1 MSHNEERQFRD
12 APWAK
17 TDKATGN
24 CHHLAHHCADVAA
37 CFEAITS
44 LPVIHA
50 RLEHAAG
57 ENLSPEL
64 LARLA
69 VLCFLHDI
77 GKLHPGFQAK
87 GWPDGTWR
95 EQKHGHVHEG
105 AAIFL
110 ADGPPAIAKHL
121 CIDDLGRWGVDIN
134 LLSAALAHHGR
145 PFVPNSRGGKNWKVV
160 KTPQVQYDPVIAA
173 MEIGEALRRWFPL
186 AFSLGDR
193 QLPSRPEFHH
203 LFCGFVALADW
214 LGSDQRFFP
223 FVAELDPDY
232 IGKAREQANRAISSI
247 GLDTTQL
254 QTIADRRLDF
264 SLITGFAEQRVSQRL
279 VTTLSADEQ
288 MVILEAETGSGKT
301 EAAFWHF
308 ARLFNTGK
316 VDGLYFALPTRASAI
331 QLHHRVNTMLSRF
344 LGPDAP
350 EAILA
355 VPGYLKSGDVEGRA
369 LPGWQVRW
377 EDEGEVPDDILE
389 SRWAAESAKRYL
401 AATVAV
407 GTVDQAMLAALQV
420 KHAHLRG
427 SAMSRS
433 LLLIDEVHASDS
445 YMTEVQNHLLHLHVS
460 RGGYAL
466 LMSAT
471 LGSRARAKWLGT
483 PPPSFEEAIEIP
495 YPAIWT
501 NSTKEPESAPSKEPH
516 KSVTMA
522 LMPTMDPIDSAR
534 LAITA
539 AAVGA
544 RVLVIR
550 NTVDAAVSTWK
561 AVREAGE
568 GNLLLKAADGPALH
582 HGRFA
587 PEDRKRLD
595 RAVEDALSP
604 KTRSGE
610 GVIVIGTQTL
620 EQSLDIDAD
629 LLITDLC
636 PIDVLLQRIGRL
648 HRHTSGKRPNGFESP
663 VCHVMMPATGLV
675 PLLRPAFENGLGA
688 WKDRSGVLNGI
699 YRDLSI
705 LKLTERLVI
714 EQPTWMIPAMNRFLV
729 ESAMHEERIEALH
742 QELGAEWSEYRN
754 NVIGKEI
761 ADIGAARNI
770 VLPIHREFADVQFPD
785 NEENIRTRLG
795 EEGARITFDEPVTG
809 PFGTMITGLILPAHW
824 SHGLD
829 TTKPVKPTVSDGLL
843 TSRVGNTM
851 LTYNRSGLMK
861 RSE

>member
-1 MSHNEERQFRD
+1 M
-12 APWAK
+12 
-17 TDKATGN
+17 DKATGN

-37 CFEAITS
+37 CFEAIMS
-44 LPVIHA
+44 LPVIRA
-50 RLEHAAG
+50 RLEQTAG
-57 ENLSPEL
+57 EKLPPEL
-64 LARLA
+64 LERLA

-87 GWPDGTWR
+87 GWPDGIWL

-105 AAIFL
+105 AAIFR
-110 ADGPPAIAKHL
+110 ADGPPAIASHL
-121 CIDDLGRWGVDIN
+121 CLEDLVRWGVDVN
-134 LLSAALAHHGR
+134 LLYAALAHHGR
-145 PFVPNSRGGKNWKVV
+145 PFIPNSHGGTNWKAIT
-160 KTPQVQYDPVIAA
+160 TPQVRYDPVIAA
-173 MEIGEALRRWFPL
+173 KEIGSALRRWFPL
-186 AFSLGDR
+186 AFAFGDR
-193 QLPSRPEFHH
+193 RLPSKPDFHH

-214 LGSDQRFFP
+214 LGSDERFFP
-223 FVAELDPDY
+223 FVAEFDPDY
-232 IGKAREQANRAISSI
+232 MDKAHERAKRAISSI
-247 GLDTTQL
+247 GLYTTQL
-254 QTIADRRLDF
+254 QTIAGRRMNF
-264 SLITGFAEQRVSQRL
+264 SLITGFAKQNASQKLLDTVS
-279 VTTLSADEQ
+279 TDEPL
-288 MVILEAETGSGKT
+288 VILEAETGSGKT

-316 VDGLYFALPTRASAI
+316 VDGLYFALPTRASAV
-331 QLHHRVNTMLSRF
+331 QLHSRVNAMLNRF
-344 LGPDAP
+344 LGLDAP

-377 EDEGEVPDDILE
+377 EDEGNVTDEVLE
-389 SRWAAESAKRYL
+389 ARWAAESAKRYL

-433 LLLIDEVHASDS
+433 LLVIDEVHASDS
-445 YMTEVQNHLLHLHVS
+445 YMTEVQHHLLRLHIS

-483 PPPSFEEAIEIP
+483 QPPSFEEAIDTP
-495 YPAIWT
+495 YPAAWT
-501 NSTKEPESAPSKEPH
+501 KSSKKPESTSPKEQQ
-516 KSVTMA
+516 KAVTIA
-522 LMPTMDPIDSAR
+522 LVPTMDSIESAR

-539 AAVGA
+539 ASAGA

-550 NTVDAAVSTWK
+550 NTVDKAVSIWT
-561 AVREAGE
+561 AVQESGAE
-568 GNLLLKAADGPALH
+568 DLLLKAANGPALH

-587 PEDRKRLD
+587 PEDRKLLD
-595 RAVEDALSP
+595 RAVEDALSA
-604 KTRSGE
+604 KVRIGK
-610 GVIVIGTQTL
+610 GAIVIGTQTL

-636 PIDVLLQRIGRL
+636 PMDVLLQRIGRL
-648 HRHTSGKRPNGFESP
+648 HRHASRTRPKGFESP
-663 VCHVMMPATGLV
+663 ICHVMTPAKGLAR
-675 PLLRPAFENGLGA
+675 LLHPHFENGLGA

-705 LKLTERLVI
+705 LNLTERLVI
-714 EQPTWMIPAMNRFLV
+714 EHPVWKLPAMNRFLV
-729 ESAMHEERIEALH
+729 ESATHEERIEALH
-742 QELGAEWSEYRN
+742 QELGADWSEYRN
-754 NVIGKEI
+754 NVVGKEI

-770 VLPIHREFADVQFPD
+770 MLPINREFADVQFPD

-795 EEGARITFDEPVTG
+795 EEGARIAFDDPVIG
-809 PFGTMITGLILPAHW
+809 PFGTMINGLILPAHW

-829 TTKPVKPTVSDGLL
+829 TTKPVKPTVTTGLL
-843 TSRVGNTM
+843 TVRVGDTM
-851 LTYNRSGLMK
+851 FTYNRSGLMK
-861 RSE
+861 GSK